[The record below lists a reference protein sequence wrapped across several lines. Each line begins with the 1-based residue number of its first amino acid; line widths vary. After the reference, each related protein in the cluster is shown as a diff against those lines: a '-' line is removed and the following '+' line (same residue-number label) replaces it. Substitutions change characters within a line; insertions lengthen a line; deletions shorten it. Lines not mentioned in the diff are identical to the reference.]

1 MEVVFHITF
10 AWVSRLS
17 CLYLVD
23 KEESMPSIVDA
34 DRQPNLCITK
44 VRIIVRAVVWMVMIV
59 AILLPLM
66 LVGCSED
73 STGSGGGNY
82 VPRYLVESEPTRTLD
97 GRYIYFIATDT
108 INLGKSGIFRAEVDK
123 PIREMILAGENLHS
137 PTLAPNNTTLAY
149 LNGGIIEHYNLLT
162 GTIGTSNI
170 AREFRSIAWLND
182 TLLVARAN
190 WSIYIVNELRGTL
203 INAMTGW
210 YPSVVTRDTF
220 TYTAPRYGLSD
231 VVIKCGASPMACDI
245 VLTLPFSM
253 TSGLILWPGRELSSD
268 RWVWVQNTGFGMRVH
283 AVQAQPFSDREIDS
297 TMGDKALML
306 GPDKIIFTGF
316 DGRFWETDWAGSDPF
331 PWWYQEPND

>member
-10 AWVSRLS
+10 AWVWRLS

-23 KEESMPSIVDA
+23 KEESMPRIVDA
-34 DRQPNLCITK
+34 DRHPNLFMSK
-44 VRIIVRAVVWMVMIV
+44 AHNNVRTVLWLVMIV
-59 AILLPLM
+59 VMVAPLM

-108 INLGKSGIFRAEVDK
+108 INLGKSGIFRAEVGK

-149 LNGGIIEHYNLLT
+149 LNGGIIEHYYLLT
-162 GTIGTSNI
+162 GIIDTSNI

-203 INAMTGW
+203 TNVGTGW

-220 TYTAPRYGLSD
+220 TYTTPRYGLSD
-231 VVIKCGASPMACDI
+231 VVIKCGASLTICDT
-245 VLTLPFSM
+245 VLDLSSDLTY
-253 TSGLILWPGRELSSD
+253 GINLWPNRDPSSD
-268 RWVWVQNTGFGMRVH
+268 RWVWVQNTGFGMTVH

-306 GPDKIIFTGF
+306 GPDKIIFTSF